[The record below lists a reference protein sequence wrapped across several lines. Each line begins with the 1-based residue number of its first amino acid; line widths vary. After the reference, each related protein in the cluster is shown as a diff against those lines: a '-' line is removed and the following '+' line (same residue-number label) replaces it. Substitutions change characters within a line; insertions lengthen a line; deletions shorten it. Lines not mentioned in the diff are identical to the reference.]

1 MRRFISFLVKR
12 AGLSSRGSLCDQTT
26 AAFMEEVQD
35 EGFALVL
42 NYGNANMGLLGEE
55 TTWMKAETLVGVGGR
70 HPVLG
75 ARELSGSEEEME
87 PESMGTG
94 PGHIARQG
102 PEWSSQSRTS
112 PSLTEAASFSKCSR
126 GLINSAPS
134 PENPEPG
141 WQAGG

>member
-1 MRRFISFLVKR
+1 MRWFLTKEMLIWDFLEKKPP
-12 AGLSSRGSLCDQTT
+12 GDP
-26 AAFMEEVQD
+26 E
-35 EGFALVL
+35 
-42 NYGNANMGLLGEE
+42 
-55 TTWMKAETLVGVGGR
+55 MKAETLVGVGGR

-94 PGHIARQG
+94 PGHIARQA
-102 PEWSSQSRTS
+102 PEWSSFQSRTS